1 MKLRKV
7 IHSLVYF
14 YLPVC
19 LCLAWCANL
28 NAQNL
33 PYSTGNWNP
42 DTLGNH
48 RLVVNVSGSAEA
60 VRVQADWRRRDHHP
74 ENINIIVTD
83 ANLHRIDNIYRGCI
97 TRETCDL
104 VFEPKS
110 GKGVYYLF
118 YMPYISQGSAN
129 YPTVLY
135 QKPIHQAD
143 KSWLKKVTLQPL
155 NSLPKAKAIE
165 MQSINT
171 LNSFYPM
178 EVIAKKSEVAALIA
192 TNNIKEFFLLPE
204 LRRYS
209 IRMTEDLPLRWIQHG
224 LNGVIS
230 DSASRNEYFTFQ
242 AGVVSFLKSYSN
254 CKVTYSDLKSS
265 DHTIKSK
272 GFTCFNTEGFD
283 SEGKFFQKNCKLEK
297 GKIQP
302 LWMGIQIPK
311 EANTGW
317 YTTIVTVTPEGA
329 KAQTFTLKLFIK
341 SNVLADKGDS
351 NPYALTR
358 LRWLNSGLAFDDELV
373 PPYTAIKRKGDVLSC
388 LGREVG
394 LDQMGFPRNI
404 KSFYSIEMTHFSNEP
419 INLLAAPLKFVV
431 EDEKGLPLIFKSKKL
446 IYTKEKPGTIAWSN
460 TLNNAFV
467 KMNILAQL
475 EFDGCMEYQV
485 TLTALKDGTFND
497 VKLQIPYS
505 AEVAQYLMGMGQKG
519 GARPDSFTWKWD
531 QKKNQDAV
539 WIGTVNGGIQASFK
553 DTNYVRPLN
562 TNFYLQKPLNMPPS
576 WYNEGKGGCTTQ
588 IIEGKKTQITSDN
601 GRIINPLTKVDGKN
615 YSMTISDNGRMGVIS
630 QVAKGTYLLT
640 TFSGKRTVKKGEV
653 LHFNFRLLITPFHL
667 LNTDSQ
673 WSTRYYHKFN
683 DLDSIRDEGA
693 NTVNVHHATAINPVI
708 NYPFLRPTEMKKY
721 IDEAH
726 SLNMKVKI
734 YYTVRELS
742 NSAPEVHMLR
752 SLGDEVLSHGKGN
765 GFSWLQEHLDS
776 NYIAAWFVPEL
787 KDAAIVN
794 SGVSRWHN
802 YYVEG
807 LNWLTENVG
816 IDGLY
821 IDDVAFDRTTM
832 KRVRKIL
839 DRNRPG
845 AMIDLHS
852 ANQYNP
858 NDGFASS
865 TNLYL
870 EHFPYL
876 NRLWFGEY
884 FDYNSK
890 PDYWLTEISGIPY
903 GLIGEML
910 QDNGNLWRG
919 MIFGMTNRRPWSGD
933 PRPIWNVW
941 DKFGMQGSEM
951 IGYWVPT
958 SPVKTNNPEVLATI
972 YRKEHKT
979 LVAIASWAK
988 NDEKV
993 KLNIN
998 WEKLGID
1005 PLKAKLTA
1013 WEVKDFQPAAV
1024 FNPQDVI
1031 LVQPGKGW
1039 LLVIE

>member
-1 MKLRKV
+1 MKLRK
-7 IHSLVYF
+7 IILSLVRF
-14 YLPVC
+14 YLPIC
-19 LCLAWCANL
+19 FILPWGLQL
-28 NAQNL
+28 NAQNI
-33 PYSTGNWNP
+33 PYTTGNWNS

-48 RLVVNVSGSAEA
+48 RVVVKVNAAAEA
-60 VRVQADWRRRDHHP
+60 VVVQVDWRRRDHHP
-74 ENINIIVTD
+74 ENINVIVTD
-83 ANLHRIDNIYRGCI
+83 ANLHRINNVHIAVI
-97 TRETCDL
+97 NRETCNL
-104 VFEPKS
+104 VFEPTS

-118 YMPYISQGSAN
+118 YMPYISKGSAN
-129 YPTVLY
+129 YPTVFY
-135 QKPIHQAD
+135 QKPLLQAD
-143 KSWLKKVTLQPL
+143 KNWLTKVASQPV
-155 NSLPKAKAIE
+155 NSLSKAVVIE
-165 MQSINT
+165 IQSINA

-178 EVIAKKSEVAALIA
+178 EVIAKKTEVTTLLAQHKDKA
-192 TNNIKEFFLLPE
+192 FLLFPE

-224 LNGVIS
+224 TNGVIS

-242 AGVVSFLKSYSN
+242 VGVVSYQQSFNN

-265 DHTIKSK
+265 NYIIKSK
-272 GFTCFNTEGFD
+272 EFTCFNTEGFD
-283 SEGKFFQKNCKLEK
+283 SEGKPFLKSCKLEK
-297 GKIQP
+297 GKVQP

-311 EANTGW
+311 AAKTGW
-317 YTTIVTVTPEGA
+317 YTATVTITPEGA
-329 KAQTFTLKLFIK
+329 KAQSFVLKLFVNNAI
-341 SNVLADKGDS
+341 LADKGDS

-358 LRWLNSGLAFDDELV
+358 LRWLNSRLAFDDELV
-373 PPYTAIKRKGDVLSC
+373 PPYTALTRKGNVLSC
-388 LGREVG
+388 LGREVC
-394 LDQMGFPRNI
+394 LNQMGFPEQI
-404 KSFYSIEMTHFSNEP
+404 KSFYSVEMTHFNQTP
-419 INLLAAPLKFVV
+419 FNLLAAPVGFVV
-431 EDEKGLPLIFKSKKL
+431 EDEMGAPLKFDVKNST
-446 IYTKEKPGTIAWSN
+446 YTKEKPGTIAWKN
-460 TLNNAFV
+460 VLTNPAV
-467 KMNILAQL
+467 KMGINAQL

-485 TLTALKDGTFND
+485 TLTALKDGSFND
-497 VKLQIPYS
+497 VRLQIPYS
-505 AEVAQYLMGMGQKG
+505 ATAAHFLMGMGQKG
-519 GARPDSFTWKWD
+519 GVRPDSFSWKWN
-531 QKKNQDAV
+531 QQKNQDAI
-539 WIGTVNGGIQASFK
+539 WIGNVNGGIQTSFK

-576 WYNEGKGGCTTQ
+576 WYNNGKGGCTT
-588 IIEGKKTQITSDN
+588 
-601 GRIINPLTKVDGKN
+601 RVDG
-615 YSMTISDNGRMGVIS
+615 D
-630 QVAKGTYLLT
+630 TYLLT
-640 TFSGKRTVKKGEV
+640 SYSGKRMVRKGEV
-653 LHFNFRLLITPFHL
+653 LHFYFRLLITPFHL

-683 DLDSIRDEGA
+683 DLDTIQKEGA
-693 NTVNVHHATAINPVI
+693 NTVNVHHATEINPFI
-708 NYPFLRPTEMKKY
+708 NYPFLRPAAMKKY

-726 SLNMKVKI
+726 SRNMKVKI
-734 YYTVRELS
+734 YYTVRELT

-839 DRNRPG
+839 DRNRTG

-852 ANQYNP
+852 ANQYNR

-884 FDYNSK
+884 FDYNSQ
-890 PDYWLTEISGIPY
+890 PDYWMTEISGIPY
-903 GLIGEML
+903 GLMGEML

-919 MIFGMTNRRPWSGD
+919 MIYGMTNRRPWSGD

-951 IGYWVPT
+951 IGYWVPN
-958 SPVKTNNPEVLATI
+958 SPVKTNNAEVLATV

-988 NDEKV
+988 NAEKV
-993 KLNIN
+993 KLIID
-998 WEKLGID
+998 WKKLGID
-1005 PLKAKLTA
+1005 SLKAKLTA
-1013 WEVKDFQPAAV
+1013 WEVKDFQPAAM
-1024 FNPQDVI
+1024 FNPDDEI
-1031 LVQPGKGW
+1031 LIQPGKGW
-1039 LLVIE
+1039 LLIVE

>member
-7 IHSLVYF
+7 ILSFARY
-14 YLPVC
+14 YLPICFFVT
-19 LCLAWCANL
+19 LTFNI
-28 NAQNL
+28 NAQNI
-33 PYSTGNWNP
+33 PYTTGTWNP

-48 RLVVNVSGSAEA
+48 RVVVEVGDIAEA
-60 VRVQADWRRRDHHP
+60 VSVQVDWRRRDHHP
-74 ENINIIVTD
+74 ENINVIVTD
-83 ANLHRIDNIYRGCI
+83 ANLHRIDNVYQKNI
-97 TRETCDL
+97 TREHGDL
-104 VFEPKS
+104 VFEPAS
-110 GKGVYYLF
+110 GKGIYYLF
-118 YMPYISQGSAN
+118 YMPYISKGSAN
-129 YPTVLY
+129 YPTVFY
-135 QKPIHQAD
+135 QKPKLPTD
-143 KSWLKKVTLQPL
+143 KKWLAKVISQPL
-155 NSLPKAKAIE
+155 NSFPEAVVVE
-165 MQSINT
+165 MQSINA

-178 EVIAKKSEVAALIA
+178 EVIAKKAEVSSLMA
-192 TNNIKEFFLLPE
+192 KKKDKSFFLFPE

-224 LNGVIS
+224 TNGVIT

-242 AGVVSFLKSYSN
+242 AGVVSYQQSFNN

-265 DHTIKSK
+265 GYTIKSTA
-272 GFTCFNTEGFD
+272 FTCFNTEGID
-283 SEGKFFQKNCKLEK
+283 SEGKPFLKSCKLEK

-302 LWMGIQIPK
+302 LWMGIQIPE
-311 EANTGW
+311 EAKSGW
-317 YTTIVTVTPEGA
+317 YTTKITITPEGA
-329 KAQTFTLKLFIK
+329 KAQSFILKLFV
-341 SNVLADKGDS
+341 NQDVLADKGDS

-358 LRWLNSGLAFDDELV
+358 LRWLNSRLAFDDELV
-373 PPYTAIKRKGDVLSC
+373 PPYTALTRKGNVLGC
-388 LGREVG
+388 LGREVK
-394 LDQMGFPRNI
+394 LDQTGFPEQI
-404 KSFYSIEMTHFSNEP
+404 KSFYSIEMTHFNQEP
-419 INLLAAPLKFVV
+419 FTLLAAPIKLVV
-431 EDEKGLPLIFKSKKL
+431 EDAKGTPLNFDIKNL
-446 IYTKEKPGTIAWSN
+446 IYTKEKPGTIAWKN
-460 TLNNAFV
+460 VLNNKAV
-467 KMNILAQL
+467 KVDINAQL

-485 TLTALKDGTFND
+485 TLTALKDDSFND
-497 VKLQIPYS
+497 VKLQIPYTTN
-505 AEVAQYLMGMGQKG
+505 VAKLLMGMGQKG
-519 GARPDSFTWKWD
+519 GVRPDSFSWKWN
-531 QKKNQDAV
+531 QQRNQDAIWV
-539 WIGTVNGGIQASFK
+539 GNVNGGIQTSFK
-553 DTNYVRPLN
+553 DINYVRPLN

-576 WYNEGKGGCTTQ
+576 WYNDGKGGCTTQ
-588 IIEGKKTQITSDN
+588 
-601 GRIINPLTKVDGKN
+601 VDGE
-615 YSMTISDNGRMGVIS
+615 
-630 QVAKGTYLLT
+630 TYLLT
-640 TFSGKRTVKKGEV
+640 SYSGKRTVRKGEV

-667 LNTDSQ
+667 LNTDGQ

-683 DLDSIRDEGA
+683 DLDTIQREGA
-693 NTVNVHHATAINPVI
+693 NTINVHHATEINPFI
-708 NYPFLRPTEMKKY
+708 NYPFLRPTLMKKY
-721 IDEAH
+721 IDDAH
-726 SLNMKVKI
+726 SRNMKVKI

-742 NSAPEVHMLR
+742 NSAPEIHMLR

-776 NYIAAWFVPEL
+776 NYIAAWFVPAI

-839 DRNRPG
+839 DRNRTG

-852 ANQYNP
+852 ANQYNK

-884 FDYNSK
+884 FDYNSQ

-903 GLIGEML
+903 GLMGEML
-910 QDNGNLWRG
+910 QDDGNLWRG
-919 MIFGMTNRRPWSGD
+919 MVYGMTNRRPWSGD

-951 IGYWVPT
+951 IGYWVPD
-958 SPVKTNNPEVLATI
+958 SPVKTSNVEVLATV
-972 YRKEHKT
+972 YRKETKT

-988 NDEKV
+988 NAEKV
-993 KLNIN
+993 KLVID
-998 WEKLGID
+998 WKKLGID
-1005 PLKAKLTA
+1005 PLKAKFTA
-1013 WEVKDFQPAAV
+1013 REVKDFQHAAV
-1024 FNPQDVI
+1024 FSPDDEI
-1031 LVQPGKGW
+1031 MVQPGKGW

>member
-7 IHSLVYF
+7 IHSLFYF

-19 LCLAWCANL
+19 LCLAWSVDL
-28 NAQNL
+28 NAQIL
-33 PYSTGNWNP
+33 SYSTGNWNP

-48 RLVVNVSGSAEA
+48 RIVVNVSTAAEA

-83 ANLHRIDNIYRGCI
+83 ANLHRIYNIYRGSI
-97 TRETCDL
+97 SRETCEL
-104 VFEPKS
+104 IFEPTS

-118 YMPYISQGSAN
+118 YMPYVSKGSAN

-135 QKPIHQAD
+135 QKMVQQAD
-143 KSWLKKVTLQPL
+143 KNWMEKVTSQPL
-155 NSLPKAKAIE
+155 NSLPKAEVIE
-165 MQSINT
+165 LQSIND
-171 LNSFYPM
+171 LNSFFPM
-178 EVIAKKSEVAALIA
+178 EVIAKKTEVASLLAS
-192 TNNIKEFFLLPE
+192 NKDKEFFLFPE

-224 LNGVIS
+224 PNGVIS
-230 DSASRNEYFTFQ
+230 DSVSRNEYFTFQ
-242 AGVVSFLKSYSN
+242 TGVVSFLQSYKS
-254 CKVTYSDLKSS
+254 CKVTYSNLKSS
-265 DHTIKSK
+265 DFIIKSK

-283 SEGKFFQKNCKLEK
+283 SEGKPFKKSSKLEK

-311 EANTGW
+311 EAKSGW
-317 YTTIVTVTPEGA
+317 YTATVTVLPEGA
-329 KAQTFTLKLFIK
+329 KAQTFTLKLFVKHI
-341 SNVLADKGDS
+341 VLTDKGDS

-358 LRWLNSGLAFDDELV
+358 LRWLNSRLAFDDEIV
-373 PPYTAIKRKGDVLSC
+373 PPYSALQRKGNVLSC

-394 LDQMGFPRNI
+394 LDQMGFPEKI
-404 KSFYSIEMTHFSNEP
+404 KSFYSIEMTHFNNEP
-419 INLLAAPLKFVV
+419 VNLLAAPIKLIV
-431 EDEKGLPLIFKSKKL
+431 EDEKGTSLKFVSKNL
-446 IYTKEKPGTIAWSN
+446 IYTKEKPGTIAWVN
-460 TLNNAFV
+460 TLNNATV
-467 KMNILAQL
+467 KMVINAQL
-475 EFDGCMEYQV
+475 EFDGCLEYRV
-485 TLTALKDGTFND
+485 TLKALKDGSFND
-497 VKLQIPYS
+497 VKLQIPFS
-505 AEVAQYLMGMGQKG
+505 AEVAHYLMGMGQKG
-519 GARPDSFTWKWD
+519 GVRPDSFSWKWD
-531 QKKNQDAV
+531 QQKNQDAI
-539 WIGTVNGGIQASFK
+539 WIGSVNGGMQASFK

-576 WYNEGKGGCTTQ
+576 WYNEGKGGCTTH
-588 IIEGKKTQITSDN
+588 
-601 GRIINPLTKVDGKN
+601 VDGK
-615 YSMTISDNGRMGVIS
+615 
-630 QVAKGTYLLT
+630 TYLLT
-640 TFSGKRTVKKGEV
+640 TYSGKRTVIKGEV
-653 LHFNFRLLITPFHL
+653 LHFYFRLLITPFHI

-683 DLDSIRDEGA
+683 DLDSIQNEGA
-693 NTVNVHHATAINPVI
+693 NTINVHHATEINPFI

-726 SLNMKVKI
+726 SRNMKVKI

-742 NSAPEVHMLR
+742 NSAPEIYMLR
-752 SLGDEVLSHGKGN
+752 SLGDEVLSYGKGN

-776 NYIAAWFVPEL
+776 NYIAAWFVPLL
-787 KDAAIVN
+787 KDAAVVN

-839 DRNRPG
+839 DKNRTG

-852 ANQYNP
+852 ANQYNR

-890 PDYWLTEISGIPY
+890 PDYWLTEISGIPF
-903 GLIGEML
+903 GLLGEML

-919 MIFGMTNRRPWSGD
+919 MIFGMTNRRPLSGD
-933 PRPIWNVW
+933 PRPIWKVW

-972 YRKEHKT
+972 YRKEHKA

-988 NDEKV
+988 NAEKV
-993 KLNIN
+993 KLSID
-998 WEKLGID
+998 WGKLGID
-1005 PLKAKLTA
+1005 PLKAKFTA
-1013 WEVKDFQPAAV
+1013 WEVKDFQQAAV
-1024 FNPQDVI
+1024 FSPKDEI

>member
-1 MKLRKV
+1 MKLSRYIYSFV
-7 IHSLVYF
+7 FL
-14 YLPVC
+14 YLPVF
-19 LCLAWCANL
+19 LFLISNTDL
-28 NAQNL
+28 KAQTL
-33 PYSTGNWNP
+33 SYSTGHWNP

-48 RLVVNVSGSAEA
+48 RVVVNVSSVTEA

-74 ENINIIVTD
+74 ENVNIIVTD
-83 ANLHRIDNIYRGCI
+83 ANLHRINNVYRNSI
-97 TRETCDL
+97 TRESCDI
-104 VFEPKS
+104 VFQPVS
-110 GKGVYYLF
+110 GKGNYYLF
-118 YMPYISQGSAN
+118 YMPYITKGSAN

-135 QKPIHQAD
+135 QKPIQSAD
-143 KSWLKKVTLQPL
+143 KNWLDKVTSHLSSIPQ
-155 NSLPKAKAIE
+155 ATATE

-178 EVIAKKSEVAALIA
+178 EVIAKKSEVANLID
-192 TNNIKEFFLLPE
+192 NNKDKSFFLFPE
-204 LRRYS
+204 LRKYS
-209 IRMTEDLPLRWIQHG
+209 IRMTEDIPLRWIQHG
-224 LNGVIS
+224 PNGSIK
-230 DSASRNEYFTFQ
+230 DSASKNEYFTFQ
-242 AGVVSFLKSYSN
+242 VGVVSFQQSFKS
-254 CKVTYSDLKSS
+254 CKISYSDLKSS
-265 DHTIKSK
+265 DFVIKSK
-272 GFTCFNTEGFD
+272 DFTCFNTEGFD
-283 SEGKFFQKNCKLEK
+283 SEGKPFVKNTKLDK

-302 LWMGIQIPK
+302 LWVGIQIPK
-311 EANTGW
+311 DAKTGW
-317 YTTIVTVTPEGA
+317 YTAIVTVVPEGA
-329 KAQTFTLKLFIK
+329 KAQSITIKLFVK
-341 SNVLADKGDS
+341 QNVLTDNGDS

-358 LRWLNSGLAFDDELV
+358 LRWLNSRLAFDDEIV
-373 PPYTAIKRKGDVLSC
+373 PPYTALKRKGNVVSC
-388 LGREVG
+388 LGREVE
-394 LDQMGFPRNI
+394 LDPMGFPEKI
-404 KSFYSIEMTHFSNEP
+404 KSFYSLEMTHFNKEA
-419 INLLAAPLKFVV
+419 IDILAAPVKLVIEDDKGAPLKF
-431 EDEKGLPLIFKSKKL
+431 DAKNLT
-446 IYTKEKPGTIAWSN
+446 YTKEKPGTIAWTN
-460 TLNNAFV
+460 TLNNPSV
-467 KMNILAQL
+467 KLTLNAKL
-475 EFDGCMEYQV
+475 EFDGCMEYEV
-485 TLTALKDGTFND
+485 TLKALKDGTLKD

-505 AEVAQYLMGMGQKG
+505 SESAQYFMGMGQKG
-519 GARPDSFTWKWD
+519 GVRPDSFSWKWD
-531 QKKNQDAV
+531 QQKNQDAV
-539 WIGTVNGGIQASFK
+539 WIGNVNGGIQASFK

-576 WYNEGKGGCTTQ
+576 WFNDGKGGCTTQ
-588 IIEGKKTQITSDN
+588 
-601 GRIINPLTKVDGKN
+601 VDGK
-615 YSMTISDNGRMGVIS
+615 
-630 QVAKGTYLLT
+630 TYLLT
-640 TFSGKRTVKKGEV
+640 TYSGKRIIKKGEV

-683 DLDSIRDEGA
+683 DLDSIQKEGA
-693 NTVNVHHATAINPVI
+693 NVVNVHHATEINPFI
-708 NYPFLRPTEMKKY
+708 NYPFLRPELMKKY
-721 IDEAH
+721 IDQAH
-726 SLNMKVKI
+726 LRNMKVKI

-742 NSAPEVHMLR
+742 NSAPEIFMLR
-752 SLGDEVLSHGKGN
+752 SLGDEVLSYGKGN

-839 DRNRPG
+839 DRNRTG

-852 ANQYNP
+852 ANQYNIH
-858 NDGFASS
+858 DGFASS
-865 TNLYL
+865 ANLYL

-890 PDYWLTEISGIPY
+890 PDYWLTEISGIPF
-903 GLIGEML
+903 GLMGEML

-951 IGYWVPT
+951 IGFWVPS

-979 LVAIASWAK
+979 LVSIASWAQ
-988 NDEKV
+988 NPVKV
-993 KLNIN
+993 KLIID
-998 WEKLGID
+998 WKRLGID
-1005 PLKAKLTA
+1005 PSKAKLTA
-1013 WEVKDFQPAAV
+1013 WDVKDFQPAAV
-1024 FNPQDVI
+1024 FNPDDEI
-1031 LVQPGKGW
+1031 LVQPKKGW